1 MDILA
6 LFILA
11 ASLAVIVLVVY
22 LANAV
27 HHDAALR
34 ISTERGVFLV
44 GHWAW
49 FFIVLFTGG
58 FIGAFAYWIIHYSA
72 LRYSPKIDE

>member
-1 MDILA
+1 MEILA
-6 LFILA
+6 LLA
-11 ASLAVIVLVVY
+11 LLASLAIIVLVAY
-22 LANAV
+22 LATAV
-27 HHDAALR
+27 QQDAALR
-34 ISTERGVFLV
+34 ISNERGVFLV

-58 FIGAFAYWIIHYSA
+58 FLGAFAYWIIHYSA